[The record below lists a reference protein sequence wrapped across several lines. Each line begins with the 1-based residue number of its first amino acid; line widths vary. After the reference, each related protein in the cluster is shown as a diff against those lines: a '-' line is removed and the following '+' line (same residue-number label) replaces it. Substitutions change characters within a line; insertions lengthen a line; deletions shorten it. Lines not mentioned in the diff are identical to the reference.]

1 MSEQLTQEQMD
12 TINRYNEEQRLK
24 YCVKEIVANRKVWI
38 LKDEHGCVMLNTE
51 DDDCVPVWPNEEFAL
66 QWANG
71 DWEDCEPEAISLNK
85 WHSRWTSGLED
96 DELSV
101 VVFPNQNEEGW
112 FCFLMSLISNC
123 ANKRAAAN
131 FSIRVHLIK
140 KPALTQASLHLNDDI
155 FDRLFCLVAWRLI
168 EVAFD

>member
-85 WHSRWTSGLED
+85 WHSVG
-96 DELSV
+96 
-101 VVFPNQNEEGW
+101 P
-112 FCFLMSLISNC
+112 
-123 ANKRAAAN
+123 
-131 FSIRVHLIK
+131 
-140 KPALTQASLHLNDDI
+140 
-155 FDRLFCLVAWRLI
+155 LV
-168 EVAFD
+168 